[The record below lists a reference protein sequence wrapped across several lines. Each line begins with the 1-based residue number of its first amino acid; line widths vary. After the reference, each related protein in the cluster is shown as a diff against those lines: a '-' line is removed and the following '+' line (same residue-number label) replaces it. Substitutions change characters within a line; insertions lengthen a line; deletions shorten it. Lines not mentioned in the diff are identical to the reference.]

1 MRFRNSAR
9 PVMPS
14 IIDKLSNIDRYR
26 QTITIIVASLIVLSI
41 TSLQSPLVVG
51 QIGALIGAVTCGITG
66 YISTSM
72 GRRLTVMI
80 CCIFGGAIVPALFS
94 HVT

>member
-1 MRFRNSAR
+1 MRFRNAAR

-14 IIDKLSNIDRYR
+14 IIDKLSNI
-26 QTITIIVASLIVLSI
+26 VSSLIVLSI
-41 TSLQSPLVVG
+41 TSLQPPLVVG